1 MLTEIE
7 ADTRRTAYY
16 TGIES
21 LSDKLIAAIQ
31 DVDRRAFVPDA
42 LDYMAYMNRP
52 LPIGEGQTISQ
63 PFIVAL
69 MTELADIEPAD
80 TVLEIG
86 TGSGYQAAILSRL
99 AKKVVSIEIIEPLA
113 VAARARLSRG
123 GYTNVDVHVA
133 DGSFGWPADAP
144 YDAILVTAA
153 AETVPFA
160 LVEQLACS
168 GSIIIPVGGEA
179 ETQYLMKVS
188 KDKKCQLTQKNI
200 LAVRFVPFTGA
211 NQRK

>member
-1 MLTEIE
+1 MMTEIE

-16 TGIES
+16 TGIEA
-21 LSDKLIAAIQ
+21 LSDRVISAFQ
-31 DVDRRAFVPDA
+31 EVDRRAFVPDA

-69 MTELADIEPAD
+69 MTELADIEASD

-99 AKKVVSIEIIEPLA
+99 AKKVISIEIIESLA
-113 VAARARLSRG
+113 VMARSRLKQE

-133 DGSFGWPADAP
+133 DGSFGWPDGAP

-153 AETVPFA
+153 AETVPLA
-160 LVEQLACS
+160 LIEQLACS

-179 ETQYLMKVS
+179 ETQFLMKVS
-188 KDKKCQLTQKNI
+188 KDKKCQLTQRNV

-211 NQRK
+211 NQRR